1 MLANKKNWKE
11 CHEENKTKMR
21 SNYSREQRNRKTA
34 WITYT
39 GKQIRNKINVIGLIE
54 INNWFH

>member
-34 WITYT
+34 
-39 GKQIRNKINVIGLIE
+39 
-54 INNWFH
+54 